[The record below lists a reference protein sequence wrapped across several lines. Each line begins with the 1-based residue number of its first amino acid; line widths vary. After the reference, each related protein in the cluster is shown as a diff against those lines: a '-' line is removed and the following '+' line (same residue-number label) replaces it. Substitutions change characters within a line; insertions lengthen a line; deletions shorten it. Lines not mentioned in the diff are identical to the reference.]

1 MKNAIYGLTAT
12 AIAAAAI
19 LSPAPAYAQFTP
31 LSIDLNQSYYLNTG
45 RNITRVAIANPK
57 IADVSLLDGTS
68 LNVIGISPGTT
79 TLNVWASNGYRY
91 EYRITVS
98 NQDSGLAKIVQDAI
112 GLPDV
117 RVQMIGGKILL
128 RGTVKNQYERD
139 LAYKIAK
146 LYAITDNGS
155 SASSSAPAPS
165 KSQGS
170 QGASSVASLQTL
182 GSSLGLSADSRGDI
196 DDSVVNMIEMTNP
209 DQINIEA
216 MFVEISAND
225 AKSLGATYASE
236 DMTNTDGG
244 IKLNSAGTFFA
255 GESYGNQR
263 NSGNHWYNQNWL
275 FRNFSKINAQIYALV
290 QNGKARIISRPNVTT
305 MSGKD
310 AKILIGGEIPY
321 EVSNG
326 FGSTTTEFKE
336 YGIGLDL
343 RAPTVDRDGNITT
356 ELETQVSRLDWDNA
370 VTKDGYRMP
379 GIATRS
385 AYTTVNIPS
394 GMTMVIGG
402 LLNSDDANTIQK
414 VPLLGNIPILGELF
428 KYHNKSRQRTEIVVL
443 ITPRVVSEE
452 TPARMSPD
460 MEDAY
465 NDSRREV
472 RDMKQV
478 DVNGEI
484 PEKSNEQLAKEAK
497 EAAKAAKKAAKAQAK
512 APAIDQPAEPTAE
525 LPGDRIKATARDILD
540 RMDK

>member
-1 MKNAIYGLTAT
+1 MRNAIYGLTAT

-45 RNITRVAIANPK
+45 RSITRVAIANPK
-57 IADVSLLDGTS
+57 IADVSLVDGTS

-98 NQDSGLAKIVQDAI
+98 NQDSGLAKIIEDAI

-128 RGTVKNQYERD
+128 RGSVKNQHEYN
-139 LAYKIAK
+139 IANQ
-146 LYAITDNGS
+146 I
-155 SASSSAPAPS
+155 ASMY
-165 KSQGS
+165 G
-170 QGASSVASLQTL
+170 GANP
-182 GSSLGLSADSRGDI
+182 
-196 DDSVVNMIEMTNP
+196 VNMLEMTNP

-216 MFVEISAND
+216 MFVEINSND
-225 AKSLGATYASE
+225 AKNLGITYASKDE
-236 DMTNTDGG
+236 TNTDSGVE
-244 IKLNSAGTFFA
+244 LNTPGTFFA
-255 GESYGNQR
+255 GESYDQQR
-263 NSGNHWYNQNWL
+263 RGGSHWYNSNWL
-275 FRNFSKINAQIYALV
+275 FKNFSQINAQIYSLIE
-290 QNGKARIISRPNVTT
+290 NGKARVVSRPNVTT

-310 AKILIGGEIPY
+310 AHILIGGQIPY
-321 EVSNG
+321 QESTG
-326 FGSTTTEFKE
+326 FGATTTSYKT

-343 RAPTVDRDGNITT
+343 EAPTVDQDGNVTT
-356 ELETQVSRLDWDNA
+356 KLDTKVSRLDWGNA

-379 GIATRS
+379 GIAERS
-385 AYTTVNIPS
+385 ASTTVNIPS

-428 KYHNKSRQRTEIVVL
+428 KYHNKSRQKTEIVVL

-478 DVNGEI
+478 DINGDI

-497 EAAKAAKKAAKAQAK
+497 EAAKAAKKAARAQAK
-512 APAIDQPAEPTAE
+512 APAIDQPAAPTAD

>member
-1 MKNAIYGLTAT
+1 MRNAIYGLTAT
-12 AIAAAAI
+12 AIAADAI

-45 RNITRVAIANPK
+45 RSITRVAIANPK

-146 LYAITDNGS
+146 LYAVTGGN
-155 SASSSAPAPS
+155 SSSSTPTPS

-170 QGASSVASLQTL
+170 QGASSVASLHSL
-182 GSSLGLSADSRGDI
+182 GSSLGSSADSRGDI

-236 DMTNTDGG
+236 DETNMDGG
-244 IKLNSAGTFFA
+244 IKLNNAGTFFA

-263 NSGNHWYNQNWL
+263 NSGSHWYNQNWL
-275 FRNFSKINAQIYALV
+275 FRNFSKINAQIYAMV

-321 EVSNG
+321 ESSNG

-343 RAPTVDRDGNITT
+343 RTPTVDRDGNITT

-370 VTKDGYRMP
+370 VTKAGYRML

-428 KYHNKSRQRTEIVVL
+428 KYHNKSHQRTEIVVL

-465 NDSRREV
+465 NASRREV

-478 DVNGEI
+478 DINGDI

-497 EAAKAAKKAAKAQAK
+497 EAEKAAKKAAKAQAK
-512 APAIDQPAEPTAE
+512 ATATDTTAD
-525 LPGDRIKATARDILD
+525 LPGNRIKATAHDILD

>member
-1 MKNAIYGLTAT
+1 MRNAIYGLTTT

-117 RVQMIGGKILL
+117 RVQMIGGKFLL

-146 LYAITDNGS
+146 FYVGTVAGNSSGS
-155 SASSSAPAPS
+155 TTPP
-165 KSQGS
+165 KGETKQGS
-170 QGASSVASLQTL
+170 TDISALQSL
-182 GSSLGLSADSRGDI
+182 GSSLGSSEDTRGDI
-196 DDSVVNMIEMTNP
+196 DDTVVNMLEMTNP

-236 DMTNTDGG
+236 DETNTDGG
-244 IKLNSAGTFFA
+244 IKLNTAGTFFA

-263 NSGNHWYNQNWL
+263 NSGNHWYNKNWL

-305 MSGKD
+305 MSGRD

-321 EVSNG
+321 EASVG
-326 FGSTTTEFKE
+326 FGATTTQFRE

-343 RAPTVDRDGNITT
+343 HTPTVDRDGNITT

-370 VTKDGYRMP
+370 VTKDGYKMP

-428 KYHNKSRQRTEIVVL
+428 KYHNKSRQKTEIVVL

-478 DVNGEI
+478 DVNGDI

-497 EAAKAAKKAAKAQAK
+497 DAAKAAKKAAKAQAK
-512 APAIDQPAEPTAE
+512 APAIDQSAEPTAD
-525 LPGDRIKATARDILD
+525 LPGNRIKATARDILD